1 MIRRPPRSTRT
12 DTLFP
17 DTTLFRSVE
26 PLVAAFFDLD
36 KTVIAKASMVA
47 FSGPLHRAGM
57 LPRRLMLKAAWGQL
71 VYAQVGA
78 SPEKLEKLRE
88 SVLRLPVGW
97 EQSEISAHGRGPIGP
112 VTSALVSYGGG
123 EDRESARGGRG

>member
-1 MIRRPPRSTRT
+1 
-12 DTLFP
+12 
-17 DTTLFRSVE
+17 
-26 PLVAAFFDLD
+26 
-36 KTVIAKASMVA
+36 MVA

-88 SVLRLPVGW
+88 SVLRLTVGW
-97 EQSEISAHGRGPIGP
+97 DQSEISAIVRETIGDVIEPI
-112 VTSALVSYGGG
+112 VYSQA
-123 EDRESARGGRG
+123 EDRSRAPQAGGHQGYIATAPPEGAGAPNPPTP

>member
-1 MIRRPPRSTRT
+1 MARVAPARASNKGRVAPGGVAVAVGARRDPRAV
-12 DTLFP
+12 P
-17 DTTLFRSVE
+17 VE

-78 SPEKLEKLRE
+78 SRSEER
-88 SVLRLPVGW
+88 RVGN
-97 EQSEISAHGRGPIGP
+97 EC
-112 VTSALVSYGGG
+112 VSTC
-123 EDRESARGGRG
+123 RSRWSPHH